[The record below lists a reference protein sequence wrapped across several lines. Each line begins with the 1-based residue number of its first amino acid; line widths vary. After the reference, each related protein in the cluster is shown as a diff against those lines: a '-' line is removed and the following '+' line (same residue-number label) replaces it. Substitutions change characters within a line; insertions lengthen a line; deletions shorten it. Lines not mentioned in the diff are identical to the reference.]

1 MNRLLTTLVTIVLL
15 MAAQM
20 ASAQTKVDG
29 TLTNDGHTM
38 KWSISGVTV
47 TEKGQPKFEKVN
59 FAGTNDGDL
68 KQELSGTV
76 APGATITA
84 DLQKV
89 SGKDKPKVYIL
100 FDYYKEDSF
109 FSVNYGIPATLKEE
123 DYTTKTFTV
132 PRDATEVLVMLIYRT
147 PDPQPRAYAL
157 EMNVVGRFKV
167 GNTTP
172 KPDPKPEPKP
182 DPKPQ
187 PKQEEDCNC
196 NCDQMPEGG
205 YIDSHIRF
213 NDLYGEVSL
222 RPNWKGDYAYEY
234 ATLDTP
240 IYECYRI
247 RTEEESGAILGL
259 EDMST
264 YVLKPESQLII
275 CPKEPEVSKLKMIVG
290 CMWAN
295 VKKMTEKG
303 YVEEMSQCT
312 SGVNGTIYAVEE
324 TGKESKVWLFAGKVT
339 VTNKKTKKA
348 TVLQPGQNITCK
360 GSSSNVQS
368 FNIEQGA
375 KKFGIPMDHITNHY
389 TNKPISKLNL
399 ESICKPNKG
408 TDSKNTTTGKKPT
421 TKKTTTKLSS
431 DQTLEEG
438 VYVIRFA
445 HDPEYVLTLKD
456 GKARNDNTVQLWKWR
471 NDNSQKW
478 RVTHENGKIAI
489 RSMVDNNYA
498 LDVKSFNYSNN
509 AEIILYGY
517 HGGDNQLWIPEK
529 QSNGSYVLMTAGNTA
544 FCLDLYEG
552 DAKNGGVIE
561 LWSTHKGFQEQWTF
575 EKVETTG
582 KLKTSNNQKSG
593 NKQVKH
599 GNQNNKGKQNTKG
612 KPKKQLKIKQ

>member
-172 KPDPKPEPKP
+172 KPDPKP
-182 DPKPQ
+182 DPKPE
-187 PKQEEDCNC
+187 PKYEPYDYKDDPDCECMKRLN
-196 NCDQMPEGG
+196 NQKT
-205 YIDSHIRF
+205 DSHIRF
-213 NDLYGEVSL
+213 NDFYGEVKI
-222 RPNWKGDYAYEY
+222 RPNCAEDDSYEFVDFN
-234 ATLDTP
+234 TV
-240 IYECYRI
+240 IYECDRI
-247 RTEEESGAILGL
+247 KTEEESGAILGL

-264 YVLKPESQLII
+264 YVMGPETKLII
-275 CPKEPEVSKLKMIVG
+275 QTEEENISKIEILLG
-290 CMWAN
+290 TMWSN
-295 VKKMTEKG
+295 VKKMAKG
-303 YVEEMSQCT
+303 QALEIEMGQCS
-312 SGVNGTIYAVEE
+312 SGQNGTIFACEE

-339 VTNKKTKKA
+339 VTNNKTKKV

-368 FNIEQGA
+368 FDIEQGA
-375 KKFGIPMDHITNHY
+375 KKFGIPMDNITNHY

-445 HDPEYVLTLKD
+445 HDPEYVVTLKD
-456 GKARNDNTVQLWKWR
+456 GKAKNDNTVQLWKWR

-498 LDVKSFNYSNN
+498 LDVKNFNYSNN
-509 AEIILYGY
+509 TDIILYGY

-599 GNQNNKGKQNTKG
+599 GNQNNKGKQ
-612 KPKKQLKIKQ
+612 KKTLKIKR

>member
-1 MNRLLTTLVTIVLL
+1 MNRLLTTLTTIILL
-15 MAAQM
+15 VVAQL

-47 TEKGQPKFEKVN
+47 TEKGQPKLEKVN
-59 FAGTNDGDL
+59 YAGTNDGDL
-68 KQELSGTV
+68 KQEIKGTV

-89 SGKDKPKVYIL
+89 SGKDKPKIYIQ
-100 FDYYKEDSF
+100 FDYFKKGSA
-109 FSVNYGIPATLKEE
+109 FSVYGGRPITLEEKEYE
-123 DYTTKTFTV
+123 TKSFRV
-132 PRDATEVLVMLIYRT
+132 PNDASEVLVSIFYRT
-147 PDPQPRAYAL
+147 PDPRPRAYAL
-157 EMNVVGRFKV
+157 EMMVVGRFTV
-167 GNTTP
+167 GSATS
-172 KPDPKPEPKP
+172 KPESQ
-182 DPKPQ
+182 PQ
-187 PKQEEDCNC
+187 PKQEEDCFC
-196 NCDQMPEGG
+196 TCDKTPAAYGRDT
-205 YIDSHIRF
+205 YTDSHIRF

-259 EDMST
+259 KDMST

-275 CPKEPEVSKLKMIVG
+275 CPEEPEVSKLKMIIG

-295 VKKMTEKG
+295 VKKMTEGKSL
-303 YVEEMSQCT
+303 ECEMQQIAL
-312 SGVNGTIYAVEE
+312 GVNGTIFACEE
-324 TGKESKVWLFAGKVT
+324 TGKESKVWLFSGKVT
-339 VTNKKTKKA
+339 VTNKKTGKK

-375 KKFGIPMDHITNHY
+375 KQFGIPMDHITNHY

-408 TDSKNTTTGKKPT
+408 TATKNSTTDKKPT
-421 TKKTTTKLSS
+421 TKKTTIKPSS
-431 DQTLEEG
+431 DQTIEEG
-438 VYVIRFA
+438 VYVIRFT
-445 HDPEYVLTLKD
+445 HDPEYVVTLKD
-456 GKARNDNTVQLWKWR
+456 GKAKNDNTVQLWKWR

-498 LDVKSFNYSNN
+498 LDVKNFNYSNN
-509 AEIILYGY
+509 TDIILYGY

-544 FCLDLYEG
+544 FCLDLYKG

-582 KLKTSNNQKSG
+582 KLKTNNNQKSG
-593 NKQVKH
+593 TKQVKN
-599 GNQNNKGKQNTKG
+599 GKQNNKGKQN
-612 KPKKQLKIKQ
+612 KPLKIKR

>member
-1 MNRLLTTLVTIVLL
+1 MNRLLTTLTTIVLL
-15 MAAQM
+15 MTVQL

-47 TEKGQPKFEKVN
+47 TEKGQPKLEKVN
-59 FAGTNDGDL
+59 YAGTNDGNL
-68 KQELSGTV
+68 KQEISGTV

-89 SGKDKPKVYIL
+89 SGKDKPKIYIQ
-100 FDYYKEDSF
+100 FDYFKKGSA
-109 FSVNYGIPATLKEE
+109 FSLYGGRPITLKEE
-123 DYTTKTFTV
+123 EYETKSFTV
-132 PRDATEVLVMLIYRT
+132 PSDASEVLVSIIYRT

-157 EMNVVGRFKV
+157 SMNVVGRFKV
-167 GNTTP
+167 GNATP
-172 KPDPKPEPKP
+172 KTEPKTE
-182 DPKPQ
+182 PK
-187 PKQEEDCNC
+187 KQEYDEVADPDCECMKRLKN
-196 NCDQMPEGG
+196 QK
-205 YIDSHIRF
+205 IDSYIRF
-213 NDLYGEVSL
+213 NDFYGEVKI
-222 RPNWKGDYAYEY
+222 RPNCAEDDSYEFVDFN
-234 ATLDTP
+234 TV
-240 IYECYRI
+240 IYECDRI
-247 RTEEESGAILGL
+247 KTEEESGAILGL

-264 YVLKPESQLII
+264 HVIGPETTLII
-275 CPKEPEVSKLKMIVG
+275 WTEEEKVSKFEILIG
-290 CMWAN
+290 TMWSN
-295 VKKMTEKG
+295 IKKMAKG
-303 YVEEMSQCT
+303 EALEIEAGQCCL
-312 SGVNGTIYAVEE
+312 GIGGTIFACEE

-348 TVLQPGQNITCK
+348 TVLQPGQYITCK

-375 KKFGIPMDHITNHY
+375 KKFGIPMSDINNHY
-389 TNKPISKLNL
+389 SNKSNDKN
-399 ESICKPNKG
+399 SSGNNSG
-408 TDSKNTTTGKKPT
+408 NTTTGKKPT
-421 TKKTTTKLSS
+421 TKKTTIKPSS

-438 VYVIRFA
+438 VYVIRFT
-445 HDPEYVLTLKD
+445 HDPEYVVMLKD
-456 GKARNDNTVQLWKWR
+456 GKVKNDNIVHLWKWR

-552 DAKNGGVIE
+552 DAKNGGVVE

-582 KLKTSNNQKSG
+582 KLKTNNNQKSG

-599 GNQNNKGKQNTKG
+599 GKQNNKGKQN
-612 KPKKQLKIKQ
+612 KPLKIKR